1 MTEKRRQHAART
13 GVVFPTPPNAEM
25 VANDLPGA
33 ENILELIAGP
43 EKVES
48 HAQKRQRQ
56 QQRSERKGSGEQLN
70 HPILVEGKCSLCGG
84 VGGGI

>member
-1 MTEKRRQHAART
+1 MTEKRRPHARPHGSCIFDATER
-13 GVVFPTPPNAEM
+13 GE